1 MSTSISATTSPFL
14 VNSDTSQRVPT
25 KTLGQ
30 EDFLKLLVTKMSQ
43 QDPLNPKDET
53 DFIAEMA
60 QFTSLEQTKGLVNS
74 MQTMQASSL
83 LGRIVEVQPDNQE
96 TITGKV
102 SAVIVEAGT
111 PKVIVGENEYELGQ
125 IRVITPEN
133 TSTVIEQN

>member
-14 VNSDTSQRVPT
+14 VNSTASERIPT

-83 LGRIVEVQPDNQE
+83 LGRVVEVQPDNQE

-111 PKVIVGENEYELGQ
+111 PKVIVGENEYALDQ

-133 TSTVIEQN
+133 TSTVIE

>member
-14 VNSDTSQRVPT
+14 ANSTASERIPT

-83 LGRIVEVQPDNQE
+83 LGRVVEVQPDNQE

-111 PKVIVGENEYELGQ
+111 PKVIVGENEYALDQ

-133 TSTVIEQN
+133 TSTVIE

>member
-1 MSTSISATTSPFL
+1 MTEAVSTTTSPFL
-14 VNSDTSQRVPT
+14 VNSDTSARIPT

-60 QFTSLEQTKGLVNS
+60 QFTTLEQTKGLVSS

-83 LGRIVEVQPDNQE
+83 LGRTVEVQTDNQD

-102 SAVIVEAGT
+102 SAVIVEAGK
-111 PKVIVGENEYELGQ
+111 PKVIVGDREFDLDQ

-133 TSTVIEQN
+133 TSTVIQ